1 MTDNEKG
8 RALLKEAFLEFSED
22 YLKENKVEE
31 DEVFVLSPQA
41 ERRMRKLLREK
52 KYSAR
57 ERFLEMGK
65 RVAALALTA
74 LVSIFVIA
82 SYLNKDVSE
91 AVGYDTIGDFSVAHN
106 VSGDG
111 GEIVVTVTPNFSDLD
126 AMEVRTLCVVEY
138 ASGECTI
145 TEREG
150 HVTVDGQNVST
161 ELAVAQETE
170 AAIVAVF
177 SEYHF
182 YKNGEYVDA
191 VVVDLMQGKD
201 FT

>member
-126 AMEVRTLCVVEY
+126 AMEVRERDQGAVEV
-138 ASGECTI
+138 
-145 TEREG
+145 
-150 HVTVDGQNVST
+150 HVHVEQFP
-161 ELAVAQETE
+161 LA
-170 AAIVAVF
+170 
-177 SEYHF
+177 
-182 YKNGEYVDA
+182 A
-191 VVVDLMQGKD
+191 VVPSLLERVDHDLAD
-201 FT
+201 P